1 MRPVRDDRFDR
12 GGGASPSARPP
23 ITLQT
28 DDEPVPGVREDG
40 TPDPEYAA
48 ALGLRPAGAGRRS
61 AALALDAAV
70 WLVLATPTIIGVL
83 IAARP
88 LLEGAPLGSVDPIAT
103 VLVLVGLGLTSAFGL
118 IQLILHGLRGITV
131 GKAALGLR
139 SVNVATFARPGFWRI
154 VLRALVLQASTAVLV
169 IVGPGLLFLT
179 SGLDPERR
187 GRSWLD
193 RVARAWVVDV
203 RRGLDP
209 FDARALRHARKA
221 LLPSSRDVRAP
232 LPSLGSAGPSRAFVP
247 AERSSA
253 GVVSG
258 LPGSGSWTPPDL
270 LDPRAPEPSAAAAP
284 LPVSAPPLVPAS
296 VGSAA
301 APVPTVV
308 RLLFDDGT
316 TVPVPAS
323 ALLGR
328 DPEPRVGERV
338 ALLLPLAD
346 PTMQLSKTHAEF
358 GVDEEG
364 GFWMLDRGSSNGTV
378 AVTPAGELA
387 LPPGERTSIP
397 LESTV
402 EIGGRSFRV
411 TAG

>member
-12 GGGASPSARPP
+12 GGGESPPARPP

-28 DDEPVPGVREDG
+28 DDEPVPGIREDG
-40 TPDPEYAA
+40 TPDPDYASS
-48 ALGLRPAGAGRRS
+48 LGLRPAAAGRRS
-61 AALALDAAV
+61 AAFAIDAAV
-70 WLVLATPTIIGVL
+70 WLVLAAPTVIGVL
-83 IAARP
+83 IAAGPMLAGSPFR
-88 LLEGAPLGSVDPIAT
+88 SVDPVAI
-103 VLVLVGLGLTSAFGL
+103 VLVLIGLGLTTVFGL
-118 IQLILHGLRGITV
+118 VQLILHGVRGVTV
-131 GKAALGLR
+131 GKASMGLR
-139 SVNVATFARPGFWRI
+139 SVNVATFAGPGFWRV

-169 IVGPGLLFLT
+169 VVGPGLLFLT

-193 RVARAWVVDV
+193 RVARAWVLDV

-221 LLPSSRDVRAP
+221 LRPSSREVRAP
-232 LPSLGSAGPSRAFVP
+232 LPSLGSSGPSRGFVP

-258 LPGSGSWTPPDL
+258 LPGSGSWTPPEL
-270 LDPRAPEPSAAAAP
+270 LDARAPEPSTSA
-284 LPVSAPPLVPAS
+284 APPLVPAS
-296 VGSAA
+296 AGSAA
-301 APVPTVV
+301 TAAPRAV
-308 RLLFDDGT
+308 RLRFDDGT
-316 TVPVPAS
+316 TVPVPAT

-328 DPEPRVGERV
+328 DPEPRPGESV

-346 PTMQLSKTHAEF
+346 PSMQLSKTHAEF

>member
-1 MRPVRDDRFDR
+1 MRDDRFDR
-12 GGGASPSARPP
+12 GGGESPLARPP

-28 DDEPVPGVREDG
+28 DDEPTPGIRDDG
-40 TPDPEYAA
+40 SPDPEYAA
-48 ALGLRPAGAGRRS
+48 SLGLRPAGAGRRS
-61 AALALDAAV
+61 AAFAIDAV
-70 WLVLATPTIIGVL
+70 IWLILATPTVVGVL
-83 IAARP
+83 IAATP
-88 LLEGAPLGSVDPIAT
+88 LLAGAPLDAVDPIAI
-103 VLVLVGLGLTSAFGL
+103 VLVLVGLAVTSVFGL
-118 IQLILHGLRGITV
+118 VQLVLHGLRGVTI

-139 SVNVATFARPGFWRI
+139 SVNVATFARPGFWRV

-169 IVGPGLLFLT
+169 VVGPGLLFL
-179 SGLDPERR
+179 SAGLDPERR

-193 RVARAWVVDV
+193 RVARAWVLDV

-221 LLPSSRDVRAP
+221 ILPSSREVRAP

-258 LPGSGSWTPPDL
+258 LPGSGSWTPPEL
-270 LDPRAPEPSAAAAP
+270 IDPRAPEPSTAAVP

-301 APVPTVV
+301 APGPRVV
-308 RLLFDDGT
+308 RLRFDDGT
-316 TVPVPAS
+316 MVPVPAS

-328 DPEPRVGERV
+328 DPEPRPGERV